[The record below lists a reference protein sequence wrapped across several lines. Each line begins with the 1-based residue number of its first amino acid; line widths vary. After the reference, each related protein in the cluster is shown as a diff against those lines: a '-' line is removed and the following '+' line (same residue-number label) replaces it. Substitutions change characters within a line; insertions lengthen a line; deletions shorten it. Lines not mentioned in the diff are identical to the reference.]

1 MRTIGIHSIVLRRR
15 MLMRWTAASTFLVL
29 AFAGFAALATA
40 EDKEFKG
47 AVTDDMCGGEHMMEG
62 MTPKECADEC
72 VRMGSSYALF
82 VPAEKK
88 MYLVDD
94 PGKLKEFSGEDVV
107 VKGSVSED
115 GKTIKL
121 TSVQKAPAK

>member
-1 MRTIGIHSIVLRRR
+1 MRSTV
-15 MLMRWTAASTFLVL
+15 ASLFLLL
-29 AFAGFAALATA
+29 AFTSFSGLATA
-40 EDKEFKG
+40 ADKEFKG

-72 VRMGSSYALF
+72 VKMGASYALF

-107 VKGSVSED
+107 VKGSVSDD
-115 GKTIKL
+115 GKTIQI
-121 TSVQKAPAK
+121 TSVQKAPSK

>member
-1 MRTIGIHSIVLRRR
+1 MRTTTSAL
-15 MLMRWTAASTFLVL
+15 FLLL
-29 AFAGFAALATA
+29 ALAGFAALATA
-40 EDKEFKG
+40 QDKEFKG
-47 AVTDDMCGGEHMMEG
+47 YVTDDMCGAEHTMEG
-62 MTPKECADEC
+62 MTAKQCADEC

-82 VPAEKK
+82 IPAEKK

>member
-1 MRTIGIHSIVLRRR
+1 MK
-15 MLMRWTAASTFLVL
+15 WTAAFLFL
-29 AFAGFAALATA
+29 AFTGFTGFAAHATA
-40 EDKEFKG
+40 ADKEFKG
-47 AVTDDMCGGEHMMEG
+47 SVTDDMCGGEHMMEG

-94 PGKLKEFSGEDVV
+94 PGKLEPFSGEEVV
-107 VKGSVSED
+107 VKGTVTDD
-115 GKTIKL
+115 GTTIKL
-121 TSVQKAPAK
+121 TSVQKAPSKPSP